1 MDFGKYLKQFR
12 ESKSLSI
19 RELSKRANV
28 SHAHISQIETG
39 QRGTPKADTIKKLA
53 DGLNWD
59 YEELMRLAGYG
70 VSGTD
75 QHSENNQADDTLP
88 PGVPDYYKAFLEV
101 IDDPNVS
108 DASKELA
115 RLLLKTPLQPEQ
127 LDLLRGMIANFKA
140 ANK

>member
-1 MDFGKYLKQFR
+1 MDFGKKLKQIR

-53 DGLNWD
+53 DGLNCD

-70 VSGTD
+70 VSGID
-75 QHSENNQADDTLP
+75 QHPENETLP